1 MFDRFVK
8 YAKSVG
14 TYFGATLIP
23 MVLMALVNPLIALNM
38 SPEDYAVSGY
48 YTSFA
53 ALFSPVIVF
62 YMINYYNK
70 RYYETSPEERLRL
83 RALLFKA
90 LILFSGAVSLLC
102 FAALGGFICLFRPD
116 FEFPFFP
123 YAALMVFAIPL
134 TGIYK
139 LEQAEF
145 RMSRDASGY
154 FRLTVTAGVVLVA
167 TNLFFVVLLRMGAV
181 GKLLAPLAANLSI
194 FVYLLVKHRNLFLI
208 RTEFREFR
216 TVLSF
221 CLPLAFGAMLG
232 YFFNGY
238 DRTYLETLPDTV
250 EYGNY
255 IVGSQIAGYLTSLS
269 TAVTSTFQPDL
280 YESVAKRNRGMLL
293 RSCVLQIAII
303 ALGVA
308 VFVMFCPLVV
318 RLLTAGRYVAA
329 APYARIIAFSTLAS
343 SLYFIL
349 NNYTIARGYPR
360 LYLYTTLVG
369 SIITM
374 MAYPSVVEA
383 FGYKGGALM
392 TSVSYLILI
401 SLNVIFL
408 LVTRLFRV
416 RRC

>member
-102 FAALGGFICLFRPD
+102 LAALGGFICLFRPD
-116 FEFPFFP
+116 SEFPFFP

-194 FVYLLVKHRNLFLI
+194 FVYLLVKHRNLFFI
-208 RTEFREFR
+208 RTAFREFR

>member
-1 MFDRFVK
+1 MIDRLKK

-14 TYFGATLIP
+14 TYFCATLIP

-70 RYYETSPEERLRL
+70 RYYETSPEDRLRL

-90 LILFSGAVSLLC
+90 LIFFSGAVSLLC
-102 FAALGGFICLFRPD
+102 LAALAGYIFLVRSD

-145 RMSRDASGY
+145 RMSRNASGY

-167 TNLFFVVLLRMGAV
+167 ANLLFVVLLKMGAV
-181 GKLLAPLAANLSI
+181 GKLLAPLTANLLMFI
-194 FVYLLVKHRNLFLI
+194 YLLLKHKSLFSV
-208 RTEFREFR
+208 RTDFREFR
-216 TVLSF
+216 AVLVF

-238 DRTYLETLPDTV
+238 DRTYLETLSDTS

-255 IVGSQIAGYLTSLS
+255 IVGSQIAGYLTTLS
-269 TAVTSTFQPDL
+269 TAVTSTFQPAL

-293 RSCVLQIAII
+293 RSCTMQIAVI

-308 VFVMFCPLVV
+308 VFVLFCPLIV

-349 NNYTIARGYPR
+349 NNYTIAKGHPR

-369 SIITM
+369 SVITM
-374 MAYPSVVEA
+374 LAYPPVVEA

-392 TSVSYLILI
+392 TSVSYIILI
-401 SLNVIFL
+401 FINIIFL
-408 LVTRLFRV
+408 FVLRLFRA

>member
-1 MFDRFVK
+1 MIDRFLK

-48 YTSFA
+48 YTSFT

-90 LILFSGAVSLLC
+90 LIFFSGAVSLLC
-102 FAALGGFICLFRPD
+102 LAALAGFIFLFRPG

-134 TGIYK
+134 TGIFK

-145 RMSRDASGY
+145 RMSRNASGY
-154 FRLTVTAGVVLVA
+154 FRLTVTAGIVLVA
-167 TNLFFVVLLRMGAV
+167 SNLLFVVLFKMGAV
-181 GKLLAPLAANLSI
+181 GKLLAPLTANLLMFI
-194 FVYLLVKHRNLFLI
+194 YLLFKHRNLFSV
-208 RTEFREFR
+208 RTDSGEFR
-216 TVLSF
+216 TVLAF

-238 DRTYLETLPDTV
+238 DRTYLETLSDTS

-280 YESVAKRNRGMLL
+280 YESVARRNRGMLL
-293 RSCVLQIAII
+293 RSCSMQIAVI

-308 VFVMFCPLVV
+308 VFVLFCPLAV

-349 NNYTIARGYPR
+349 NNYTIAKGYPR

-374 MAYPSVVEA
+374 LAYPPVVET

-392 TSVSYLILI
+392 TSVSYIILI
-401 SLNVIFL
+401 FINIIFL
-408 LVTRLFRV
+408 SVVRLFRV
-416 RRC
+416 RRR

>member
-1 MFDRFVK
+1 MVDRFVK

-23 MVLMALVNPLIALNM
+23 MVLMALVNPLIAMNM

-48 YTSFA
+48 YSSFA

-62 YMINYYNK
+62 YLINYYNK
-70 RYYETSPEERLRL
+70 RYYETSLEERLRL

-90 LILFSGAVSLLC
+90 LIFFSGAVSLLC
-102 FAALGGFICLFRPD
+102 LAALAAFIFFLRPD

-154 FRLTVTAGVVLVA
+154 FRLTVTAGVVLVVA
-167 TNLFFVVLLRMGAV
+167 NLLFVVLFKMGAV
-181 GKLLAPLAANLSI
+181 GKLLAPLTANLLMFS
-194 FVYLLVKHRNLFLI
+194 YLLYKHRSLFSV
-208 RTEFREFR
+208 RTDLREFR
-216 TVLSF
+216 TVLAF

-238 DRTYLETLPDTV
+238 DRTYLETLSDTS

-280 YESVAKRNRGMLL
+280 YESVARKNRGMLL
-293 RSCVLQIAII
+293 RSCSLQIAVI

-308 VFVMFCPLVV
+308 VFVLFCPLVV

-349 NNYTIARGYPR
+349 NNYTIAKGYPR

-369 SIITM
+369 SVITM
-374 MAYPSVVEA
+374 LAYPPVVEA

-392 TSVSYLILI
+392 TSVSYIILI
-401 SLNVIFL
+401 FINIIFL
-408 LVTRLFRV
+408 SVVRLFRA